1 MKGVEQVLFDRPGP
15 RGRRRIMVATVVA
28 VVVLAALAVLAVRQF
43 EVNGQL
49 TAAKW
54 EPFAQWP
61 ILRFLLTG
69 LGYSLIVTAVCAAIS
84 MPAGAAVALCRL
96 SKRRFIRLPA
106 VVFTELFRS
115 LPTLLLIFVFL
126 LALPPVGINLP
137 TFWKLA
143 VPICLTGTATIAE
156 VFRAGILALEHGQ
169 TEAAQAVGMSYG
181 QTMRLI
187 VLPQVIRPLLPL
199 LLVQLINLLKDS
211 TLGYVVSYAEL
222 LYSGKILSEFVHAP
236 IQTYMVVAA
245 LYMIVNWL
253 IIRVAHVIERRQGRT
268 SRFRIRRMPDQLT
281 AAAE

>member
-28 VVVLAALAVLAVRQF
+28 AVLLAVLAVLAVRQF
-43 EVNGQL
+43 AVNGQL

-54 EPFAQWP
+54 SPFGQWS

-69 LGYSLIVTAVCAAIS
+69 LGYSLIVTAACAAIS
-84 MPAGAAVALCRL
+84 MPAGAAVALGRL
-96 SKRRFIRLPA
+96 SKRWYVRWPA
-106 VVFTELFRS
+106 AVFTELFRS

-126 LALPPVGINLP
+126 LALPPAGINLP

-156 VFRAGILALEHGQ
+156 VFRAGILALERGQ
-169 TEAAQAVGMSYG
+169 TEAAQAMGMSYG

-236 IQTYMVVAA
+236 IQTYLVVAA

-253 IIRVAHVIERRQGRT
+253 ITRLAHLIERRQGRA
-268 SRFRIRRMPDQLT
+268 SKFRIRRMPDQLT